1 MPAVA
6 EATRHPLR
14 VLLLAHSF
22 NSLTQRLFAEL
33 RRRGHAVSLELDISD
48 AVTQEAVALFRPDV
62 VIAPFLKRRIP
73 DAVWQNH
80 LCLVVHPGVPG
91 DRGPSAL
98 DRALLRGE
106 AYWGVTVL
114 QATGEFDAGPV
125 WASAG
130 FAMRAATKASIYRN
144 EVSRCAV
151 AAVLECLRRL
161 ERGEGVP
168 AMDAHGVSGR
178 DWPPLRQAE
187 RALHWGRDRTAAILL
202 AIRAADGS
210 PGLADSL
217 FGQPCHLFDGHAAT
231 PETLAAAPP
240 GLPGEVVAR
249 RANALLRRTVDGG
262 VWIGHVRRA
271 AAAGTDAALKL
282 PATDAFGTKAQALP
296 ELGVPLERDAAEWD
310 ELRYRELGNAGAL
323 VGVLEFDFYNGA
335 MSTRQCG
342 RLARA
347 IRELRGRP
355 VRVLVLA
362 GGADFFSNGVHLN
375 TIEAEGQAPGGSAA
389 DASLRNIE
397 AIDDVALEILTLTDR
412 LTVSAL
418 RGNAGAGGVFLAL
431 AADEVW
437 AHPGVVLNA
446 HYKNMGNLYGSE
458 YWTYVLP
465 RRLGLQRAN
474 EVTQARLPQL
484 TAEAMHEGLVDA
496 SFGDDPNHFF
506 ELALARALALA
517 EDKGYSG
524 RVSGKQARRDADEA
538 TKPLAAYREE
548 ELTRMRRN
556 FYGFDPSYHVARYH
570 FVHKLAQA
578 WTPRH
583 LALHR

>member
-1 MPAVA
+1 
-6 EATRHPLR
+6 
-14 VLLLAHSF
+14 
-22 NSLTQRLFAEL
+22 
-33 RRRGHAVSLELDISD
+33 
-48 AVTQEAVALFRPDV
+48 VALFRPDV

-73 DAVWQNH
+73 DAVWRNH

-106 AYWGVTVL
+106 SRWGVTVL
-114 QATGEFDAGPV
+114 QATAEFDAGPV
-125 WASAG
+125 WAHAT
-130 FAMRAATKASIYRN
+130 FAMRTSTKASIYRN

-151 AAVLECLRRL
+151 AAVLQCLRRL
-161 ERGEGVP
+161 ERGDGAP
-168 AMDAHGVSGR
+168 AQESLSMTGR
-178 DWPPLRQAE
+178 EWPLLRQAE
-187 RALHWGRDRTAAILL
+187 RALNWRRNPTAAILL

-231 PETLAAAPP
+231 AATLAAAPR

-249 RANALLRRTVDGG
+249 RANALLRRTV
-262 VWIGHVRRA
+262 
-271 AAAGTDAALKL
+271 
-282 PATDAFGTKAQALP
+282 
-296 ELGVPLERDAAEWD
+296 ERDAAEWD
-310 ELRYRELGNAGAL
+310 ELRYRELGNAGAR

-335 MSTRQCG
+335 MSTRQCE

-347 IRELRGRP
+347 IRELRSRP

-412 LTVSAL
+412 LTVAAL
-418 RGNAGAGGVFLAL
+418 RGDAGAGGVFLAL

-465 RRLGLQRAN
+465 RRLGAQRAH
-474 EVTQARLPQL
+474 ELTQARLPQL
-484 TAEAMHEGLVDA
+484 AAEAAREGLLDA
-496 SFGDDPNHFF
+496 CFGDDAGHFF
-506 ELALARALALA
+506 ELALARAHALA
-517 EDKGYSG
+517 RDAGYG
-524 RVSGKQARRDADEA
+524 ERLAGKQARRAADEA
-538 TKPLAAYREE
+538 AKPLAAYREE
-548 ELTRMRRN
+548 ELAHMRRN

-570 FVHKLAQA
+570 FVHKVAQA